1 MKALTQA
8 RKKAIVPPVMRLTP
22 SNISIIRRLLVG
34 RGSRPLRSILA
45 KVEPGE
51 LVSLIPLLSVNEVRV
66 LIDALQSIAKAA
78 EVLSKLPDAQLE
90 EVLESLEDEKFSD
103 ILNRADVDD
112 AAHFLSLM
120 NEEKR
125 KELLESLGRHRRNK
139 IQLYLSY
146 PEDSAGRLMIPDIFS
161 LPSELSV
168 EDALSEL
175 RAKAETADI
184 YYLYCTDPEGR
195 LEGVVSLRQ
204 LAVSRPQLR
213 LMDLMGP
220 TLIYV
225 HPSQPAI
232 EAAEQITR
240 YGYIAIPV
248 LDDEMKMLGLVT
260 IDEIVDMVQ
269 EQATAEVY
277 AQAGLSEDDR
287 VYTPAMKSIKNRAPW
302 MFVNLILAV
311 MASSVVALFE
321 DTMAEL
327 IILASLKN
335 IVAGISGNTAI
346 QTLTV
351 VTRGLAIGDFKMIDQ
366 KKAIIKELTVG
377 TSLGLIMGIA
387 AGLLTLVWK
396 QNLTVSVVICL
407 SMCLN
412 SIVAAL
418 FGAMVPLALRK
429 FDLDPATGS
438 GVIVTMVSDIFSFFS
453 FLGIASLALHFLT

>member
-1 MKALTQA
+1 M
-8 RKKAIVPPVMRLTP
+8 
-22 SNISIIRRLLVG
+22 G

-45 KVEPGE
+45 KVEPSE

-78 EVLSKLPDAQLE
+78 EVLSKLPDSQLE
-90 EVLESLEDEKFSD
+90 NVLESLEDPKLVD
-103 ILNRADVDD
+103 ILSRADVDD
-112 AAHFLSLM
+112 GAHFLSLM
-120 NEEKR
+120 EEAR
-125 KELLESLGRHRRNK
+125 RNTLLESLSPGRRNK

-146 PEDSAGRLMIPDIFS
+146 PEDSAGRLMAPDIFS
-161 LPSELSV
+161 LPTELSV
-168 EDALSEL
+168 GEALDEL
-175 RAKAETADI
+175 RAKAETANI
-184 YYLYCTDPEGR
+184 YYLYCTDSEGR

-204 LAVSRPQLR
+204 LAVSRPQLK
-213 LMDLMGP
+213 LADIMGAK
-220 TLIYV
+220 LIYV
-225 HPSQPAI
+225 HPSQPAN
-232 EAAEQITR
+232 EAAELISR

-277 AQAGLSEDDR
+277 AQAGLPEDDR
-287 VYTPAMKSIKNRAPW
+287 VYTPALQSIKNRAPW
-302 MFVNLILAV
+302 MFVNLALAV
-311 MASSVVALFE
+311 AASSVVSLFE
-321 DTMAEL
+321 GVMAEL

-351 VTRGLAIGDFKMIDQ
+351 VTRGLAIGDFRMINY

-377 TSLGLIMGIA
+377 STLGLIMGAA
-387 AGLLTLVWK
+387 AGLLTYFWK
-396 QNLTVSVVICL
+396 DNLMVSMVICI
-407 SMCLN
+407 SMFLN

-418 FGAMVPLALRK
+418 FGAMVPLILRK

-453 FLGIASLALHFLT
+453 FLGIASLALRLLG